1 MLHAKFQD
9 HMTSSSGEED
19 YNNGHTYVYSPG
31 AGADNPLGT
40 LFCQK
45 HEFSIKLD
53 IYCKFFPINDFI
65 KSFPHSNTYTTQFD
79 LAVK

>member
-1 MLHAKFQD
+1 MYIVQGQGQTTPWEHC
-9 HMTSSSGEED
+9 
-19 YNNGHTYVYSPG
+19 
-31 AGADNPLGT
+31 
-40 LFCQK
+40 FCQK